1 MRTGIFWNKEKTQV
15 LVYWDGEVV
24 ATYPDM
30 EAFVTSHIA
39 LVEALD
45 AAQQNILDQ
54 EYLP

>member
-1 MRTGIFWNKEKTQV
+1 
-15 LVYWDGEVV
+15 LDGEVV